1 MNKVNDDKKKRLES
15 SSPKVSLKEERD
27 FQKYGFQRTFFFS
40 FVGLS
45 IKKKTWKCI
54 ISLDTFLTCE
64 FLCFGSDS
72 SAGTSLAL
80 YFCERKVHRE
90 EN

>member
-1 MNKVNDDKKKRLES
+1 MV
-15 SSPKVSLKEERD
+15 KEL
-27 FQKYGFQRTFFFS
+27 
-40 FVGLS
+40 FVFLFHFDGLS
-45 IKKKTWKCI
+45 RNKKKTWKCI

>member
-1 MNKVNDDKKKRLES
+1 MNDDKKRLES

-45 IKKKTWKCI
+45 IKKRLGSVS
-54 ISLDTFLTCE
+54 SLLIPF
-64 FLCFGSDS
+64 
-72 SAGTSLAL
+72 
-80 YFCERKVHRE
+80 
-90 EN
+90 